1 MTYAQDL
8 AKLGISTGILGDQDT
23 LEFLRKT
30 IRLPEQA
37 SILDIGCQGGELSIQ
52 LADLFEAEVT
62 GIDNEPSSVE
72 LAKAN
77 AKRSTYLGRV
87 KFNVSEI
94 VSANSLPENGFDLV
108 IHRGLE
114 AFIKDKKAFHLK
126 VASLAKR
133 WGYVANI
140 SHTYEGQ
147 YDKSI
152 IEKLNKA
159 GSMFIEPVSRAELIQ
174 NYKAVGLRL
183 VGEFYFEV
191 APSAA
196 LDLGVS
202 AAAKRVTEVL
212 SLSVEND
219 KYTSGAVLIF
229 RSQPSILVSDACKG

>member
-8 AKLGISTGILGDQDT
+8 AKLGFSTGILGGQDT

-30 IRLPEQA
+30 IRLPRQA
-37 SILDIGCQGGELSIQ
+37 SILDVGCQGGELSIQ
-52 LADLFEAEVT
+52 LADLFEVEVT
-62 GIDNEPSSVE
+62 GIDSEPSSID

-77 AKRSTYLGRV
+77 AKRSTYLGNV
-87 KFNVSEI
+87 TFNVSEVI
-94 VSANSLPENGFDLV
+94 SAKNLPDNGFDLV

-114 AFIKDKKAFHLK
+114 GFVKDKNEFQLK

-159 GSMFIEPVSRAELIQ
+159 GSMFIEPASRADLIQ
-174 NYKAVGLRL
+174 SYKAVGLRL
-183 VGEFYFEV
+183 VGELYFDV
-191 APSAA
+191 TSSAA
-196 LDLGVS
+196 PDLGDS
-202 AAAKRVTEVL
+202 EAAKRVKEVL
-212 SLSVEND
+212 ALAAEND